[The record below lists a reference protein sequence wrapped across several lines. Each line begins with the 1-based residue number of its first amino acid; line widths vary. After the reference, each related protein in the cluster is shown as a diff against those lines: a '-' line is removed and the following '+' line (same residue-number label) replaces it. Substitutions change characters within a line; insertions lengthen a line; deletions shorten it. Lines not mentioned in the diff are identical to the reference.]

1 MFTLFPFL
9 MNFFFV
15 IEIWLFLFSNWL
27 SNNTSFFFLFYYL
40 IKYNILS
47 INRTWVDQTWTD
59 MSHYQKMVF
68 CQIKLQLNLSC
79 MQFCRIQTFYICL
92 SAVDKMKFMSHFFYF
107 YCRKLGSNQYLNL
120 TRNSFLPVKLFRL
133 LIASGENRTPMF
145 TSSM

>member
-1 MFTLFPFL
+1 MRSADTLSANCLQKLRYNRSKFIIIIMPFDII
-9 MNFFFV
+9 MN
-15 IEIWLFLFSNWL
+15 IILFL
-27 SNNTSFFFLFYYL
+27 
-40 IKYNILS
+40 
-47 INRTWVDQTWTD
+47 WVDQNWTD

-79 MQFCRIQTFYICL
+79 MQFCQLQTNLLHLFV
-92 SAVDKMKFMSHFFYF
+92 SHKMKFMSHFF

>member
-1 MFTLFPFL
+1 MRSADTLSANCLQKLRYNRSKFIIIIMPFDII
-9 MNFFFV
+9 MN
-15 IEIWLFLFSNWL
+15 IILFL
-27 SNNTSFFFLFYYL
+27 
-40 IKYNILS
+40 
-47 INRTWVDQTWTD
+47 WVDQNWTD

-92 SAVDKMKFMSHFFYF
+92 SAVDKMKFMSHFFFYF

-120 TRNSFLPVKLFRL
+120 TRNSFLPVKLLRL

>member
-1 MFTLFPFL
+1 MRSADTLSANCLQKLRYNRSKFIIIIMPFDII
-9 MNFFFV
+9 MN
-15 IEIWLFLFSNWL
+15 IILFL
-27 SNNTSFFFLFYYL
+27 
-40 IKYNILS
+40 
-47 INRTWVDQTWTD
+47 WVDQNWTD

-79 MQFCRIQTFYICL
+79 MQFCQLQTNLLHLFV
-92 SAVDKMKFMSHFFYF
+92 SQKMKFMSHFF